1 MPKLVDYAARFEFIR
16 EAVCAVVDRGGAA
29 ALTQRS
35 VAEELGISLT
45 TIKRLIDSAESL
57 PSLGLELVQRERRNR
72 ARSRRDSGLP
82 RAVALLLTQLP
93 TDEESLA
100 HACVWESVTSAH
112 SRDGRVREFR
122 EAWSSELDG
131 LISHISDNQIDDQGR
146 LLLRAVFDGLLQAVI
161 QRRVELEAA
170 HAALRAHLD
179 SLGDAGW
186 LAEAAEAELRDM
198 DQREPRMTVYRA

>member
-1 MPKLVDYAARFEFIR
+1 VPKLVDYAARFEFIR
-16 EAVCAVVDRGGAA
+16 EAVCAVVDRSGAA

-100 HACVWESVTSAH
+100 HARVWESVTSAH

-122 EAWSSELDG
+122 EAWSSDC
-131 LISHISDNQIDDQGR
+131 R
-146 LLLRAVFDGLLQAVI
+146 LSSNAASSWRWLT
-161 QRRVELEAA
+161 RRSEHTWTRWAT
-170 HAALRAHLD
+170 R
-179 SLGDAGW
+179 AGW
-186 LAEAAEAELRDM
+186 
-198 DQREPRMTVYRA
+198 PRRPRRSFGTWTNVNHE